1 MKKIIVILLIA
12 ICATLGFWAY
22 SSLQDKAFQ
31 SKNPIEVVPLNA
43 AIIIESN
50 DIKKAWSRLSETNLV
65 YDALLGN
72 DSFKQL
78 DKLLHSIDSLLNTK
92 QETSSL
98 LDQKP
103 SVISLHQGDGV
114 QFFAATN
121 GNQNTAEEIMSL
133 ISIYSPPKEIEINK
147 IRVWQ
152 FTLNEKT
159 YFLTH
164 LKPFI
169 IFCSDA
175 TLIGNSIA
183 QITDNKNLLQ
193 DTTFANIRTSQN
205 SNLGVQLYLNGPR
218 VGGLF
223 SQFIS
228 KSTAESMQSNQFL
241 PTWMALDVNE
251 KSNALIINGLSTEDA
266 ANNLFYNAKQQ
277 ESKSS
282 KSLWLLPTDLL
293 NYQRTSVSDASKFI
307 QTNSIADLEFE
318 ASQCECDP
326 VATISDW
333 VKDEIIQITFGNS
346 TEQDNA
352 YLIGCSGVSNLTGTL
367 TTFGLN
373 DTVFKNV
380 YGTDIY
386 SINNN
391 HFLKILGINE
401 TSKKDFYYAR
411 MNDFAVFSSYNG
423 LAKIAY
429 QWKASQASVPNNKFI
444 NFAEKLMANYS
455 TNDVYYSIDNILE
468 SAKGILKD
476 DYHTLLD
483 QLKKELENING
494 VIWQNSLTK
503 KNMMYHSIALNTGE
517 SNEQTS
523 AVQKLWSL
531 SMQKNLI
538 GAPQVIKNHQTGTN
552 EIVIQDETNTLH
564 LIGATGKVKW
574 FKNINE
580 PIIGKIKQIDIYNNG
595 KFQMLFNTATRIHLL
610 DINGNEVTGYPIK
623 LPNNATNAL
632 SVFDYDKNGEYRI
645 LVNTIDKK
653 ILNYSKDGKQ
663 VVGWMAAPTSN
674 VVLNPINHF
683 VLEGKDYICVNDI
696 NGNIYLLNRKGELRQ
711 QVANKINTNHIENI
725 YLQKGTTLAS
735 TKFIFQDSLG
745 KLVEM
750 PIEGSAKSFYLDST
764 MYNFYQYTTDI
775 DNDKLPEYIVS
786 FANKFSVYGPDKSI
800 SYQEIY
806 DFDILQNVKSIGVNH
821 QYTIIADQEKSKIYL
836 FNHQFKPVQG
846 FPQKGTINSSVGDL
860 NKDGNLEIITI
871 LNGNQ
876 VVTYTLN
883 QLYGI

>member
-1 MKKIIVILLIA
+1 MV
-12 ICATLGFWAY
+12 
-22 SSLQDKAFQ
+22 
-31 SKNPIEVVPLNA
+31 
-43 AIIIESN
+43 
-50 DIKKAWSRLSETNLV
+50 
-65 YDALLGN
+65 
-72 DSFKQL
+72 
-78 DKLLHSIDSLLNTK
+78 
-92 QETSSL
+92 
-98 LDQKP
+98 
-103 SVISLHQGDGV
+103 
-114 QFFAATN
+114 
-121 GNQNTAEEIMSL
+121 
-133 ISIYSPPKEIEINK
+133 
-147 IRVWQ
+147 
-152 FTLNEKT
+152 
-159 YFLTH
+159 
-164 LKPFI
+164 
-169 IFCSDA
+169 
-175 TLIGNSIA
+175 NSI
-183 QITDNKNLLQ
+183 TLF
-193 DTTFANIRTSQN
+193 TT
-205 SNLGVQLYLNGPR
+205 
-218 VGGLF
+218 
-223 SQFIS
+223 
-228 KSTAESMQSNQFL
+228 
-241 PTWMALDVNE
+241 
-251 KSNALIINGLSTEDA
+251 
-266 ANNLFYNAKQQ
+266 
-277 ESKSS
+277 
-282 KSLWLLPTDLL
+282 
-293 NYQRTSVSDASKFI
+293 
-307 QTNSIADLEFE
+307 
-318 ASQCECDP
+318 
-326 VATISDW
+326 
-333 VKDEIIQITFGNS
+333 
-346 TEQDNA
+346 
-352 YLIGCSGVSNLTGTL
+352 
-367 TTFGLN
+367 
-373 DTVFKNV
+373 NV
-380 YGTDIY
+380 
-386 SINNN
+386 
-391 HFLKILGINE
+391 
-401 TSKKDFYYAR
+401 
-411 MNDFAVFSSYNG
+411 
-423 LAKIAY
+423 
-429 QWKASQASVPNNKFI
+429 NNKFI

-483 QLKKELENING
+483 QLKIELENING

-552 EIVIQDETNTLH
+552 EIVIQDEANTLH

-674 VVLNPINHF
+674 IVLNPINHF

-711 QVANKINTNHIENI
+711 QVANKINTNHKENI